1 MQELSQLIAKQRGFS
16 MFITLIVLVPMM
28 IAGVAL
34 TRSVDTAGVIM
45 GNVAFKQ
52 SAVLEADSG
61 VEQAISW
68 LQKNKNNPTLLN
80 EVVPANGYSAV
91 GYPNPIFDL
100 SSYQNYVEMDGIT
113 PCESSSNTNTNS
125 LYICYAIRRLC
136 GPASSDC
143 MVHKEPIVG
152 CDMTSNDTCSLTAYY
167 YLITVRVVGPS
178 SAASY
183 VQVIISMG
191 E

>member
-113 PCESSSNTNTNS
+113 PCESSSNTNS

-136 GPASSDC
+136 PPVSSDC

-152 CDMTSNDTCSLTAYY
+152 CSLKRKEDCFLTAYY